1 MPFQIVKDNI
11 LALRCEAIVD
21 PTDPRMSG
29 AVGLDALVQKF
40 AGEEFTQN
48 CRQRGPL
55 AFGEAIL
62 TPSPRLRCGSVILT
76 AVPWWSGQTEELEL
90 LRRCYRN
97 ALLLAREHGIGSLA
111 LPLIG
116 ASTRGFPPE
125 LVLKTAEEEIRSFLM
140 ENEEA
145 EVTLVV
151 FDMRM
156 YRPDAERLAGLERY
170 LERMHRADQA
180 LQAQEDMLA
189 NAATGAF
196 PAITAADIR
205 REEARQRLD
214 DLQPTEAALPG
225 VTCERRRRISALA
238 PAARPKE
245 KVGAAQPFGSFRP
258 ERGAVLDE
266 SFSEMVLRKIDE
278 RGFKKDSD
286 CYSRANIDKRLFSK
300 IRCDAAYHP
309 KKTTAVA
316 LAVALELPLDETKE
330 LLMKA
335 GYSLSHSILFDL
347 IVEYCIEQRN
357 YDIFSI
363 NELLFQYDQPLL
375 GG

>member
-40 AGEEFTQN
+40 AGEEFTQS
-48 CRQRGPL
+48 CRERGPL

-62 TPSPRLRCGSVILT
+62 TPSPRLRCASVILI
-76 AVPWWSGQTEELEL
+76 AVPWWSGQTEEVEL
-90 LRRCYRN
+90 LRRCYQN

-180 LQAQEDMLA
+180 LQEQEDMLA

-196 PAITAADIR
+196 PAITAADSVR
-205 REEARQRLD
+205 EARHRRVKGVSR
-214 DLQPTEAALPG
+214 PAAVFERIEA
-225 VTCERRRRISALA
+225 ISAPA

-245 KVGAAQPFGSFRP
+245 TAGAAQPFGSFLP